1 MMKTCLKLVYIA
13 AIGTTVLF
21 AACSQPPAPPA
32 KVVPV
37 KPDTSSALT
46 NIRNAGNGFDSSV
59 EVHPLRDPSVD
70 GLQAQARQLEGQQKP
85 AEALDKVA
93 AALKIAPNAPDLL
106 QYQAELYVE
115 TNQWK
120 AAADAAQRSYDL
132 GPKVG
137 ALCAKNLQT
146 VVEAGNALSDGALMA
161 RAKEK
166 ISGCKVP
173 APNRF

>member
-1 MMKTCLKLVYIA
+1 MKTLNKFVYIA
-13 AIGTTVLF
+13 VVATSILF

-32 KVVPV
+32 AKAVV

-46 NIRNAGNGFDSSV
+46 NIRAAGNAFDSSV

-93 AALKIAPNAPDLL
+93 AALKIAPNSPDLL

-146 VVEAGNALSDGALMA
+146 VVEAGNAMSDAAMMAGAKGKM
-161 RAKEK
+161 
-166 ISGCKVP
+166 SGCKIP